1 MLMSQNSDII
11 DVEFDEV
18 PSEDRLKAELNH
30 PNFKKWFKGL
40 LKETTVNVTFFKVNG
55 DKREMRCT
63 LNETQIPEDKQPKGT
78 GSKNSPKDS
87 IAVFDLDKQ
96 EWRSFRYDSLKEFD
110 WEMGDDSEYPTAPE
124 PVFFDEETED
134 GK

>member
-1 MLMSQNSDII
+1 MSQNSDII

-18 PSEDRLKAELNH
+18 PSEDRLKEELNH

-63 LNETQIPEDKQPKGT
+63 LNEDEIPTEKQPKGN
-78 GSKNSPKDS
+78 SKRSPTDS

-96 EWRSFRYDSLKEFD
+96 EWRSFRYDSIKEFG

-124 PVFFDEETED
+124 PVYLDEETED

>member
-1 MLMSQNSDII
+1 MSQNSDII

-18 PSEDRLKAELNH
+18 PSEERIKEELNH
-30 PNFKKWFKGL
+30 PNFKTWFKGL

-63 LNETQIPEDKQPKGT
+63 LNEDDIPKDKQPKGT
-78 GSKNSPKDS
+78 GSKSSPKDS

-96 EWRSFRYDSLKEFD
+96 EWRSFRYDSIKEFD
-110 WEMGDDSEYPTAPE
+110 WEMGEDSDYPATPE
-124 PVFFDEETED
+124 PVIFDEETED
-134 GK
+134 GKQ